1 MLHLSGTLRHLRLLC
16 LVLLLAGL
24 AYPRNREAPAGTF
37 FIDVDH
43 PYDRVVDAMRDVV
56 NNGVILGTFEY
67 KDTQELPDAES
78 AHPCPFFK
86 PWKGNGEVFCKVRRK
101 ALSPAHFIGSN
112 DMGTVAVRYVVQPL
126 AANSTRLFIDAIFV
140 EDARRQEHASD
151 GFVET
156 SEFGYLQ
163 EHLKELARP
172 PAPVTAQGRPAPQ
185 GEEVEPSKTGD
196 LQQAITD
203 QRAALDAANAALS
216 QLEVRAQQLRTTTM
230 ARIGVDRAE
239 MKAFPYVHAQAV
251 QVLGRGDD
259 VTILVKSPYW
269 FRVRSADGQEGWLH
283 HSDLESQ
290 P

>member
-1 MLHLSGTLRHLRLLC
+1 
-16 LVLLLAGL
+16 LLLASL
-24 AYPRNREAPAGTF
+24 AYPRKKEAPAGTF
-37 FIDVDH
+37 SIDVDH
-43 PYDRVVDAMRDVV
+43 PYDRVVDALRDLV

-86 PWKGNGEVFCKVRRK
+86 PWRGTGEVFCKIRRK

-126 AANSTRLFIDAIFV
+126 ARNSTRLFIDAIFV
-140 EDARRQEHASD
+140 EDARRQEHPSD

-163 EHLKELARP
+163 QHLKELALP
-172 PAPVTAQGRPAPQ
+172 PVPVTAQGRPAPQ
-185 GEEVEPSKTGD
+185 VEQVDASRSGD

-216 QLEVRAQQLRTTTM
+216 QLEARAQQLRTIAM
-230 ARIGVDRAE
+230 ARIGVERAE
-239 MKAFPYVHAQAV
+239 MKAFPYVHAQAA
-251 QVLGRGDD
+251 QVLGRGDE

-269 FRVRSADGQEGWLH
+269 YRVRSAEGQEGWLH
-283 HSDLESQ
+283 HSDLEGQ